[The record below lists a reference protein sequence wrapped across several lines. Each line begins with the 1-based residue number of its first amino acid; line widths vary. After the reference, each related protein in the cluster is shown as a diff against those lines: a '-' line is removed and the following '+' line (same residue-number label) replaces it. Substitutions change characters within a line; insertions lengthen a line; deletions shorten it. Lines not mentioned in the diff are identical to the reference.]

1 MVSLLFNSRSISAC
15 LASAVFVWML
25 AQSDQQA
32 MLVAQTLEVTQIASG
47 LTQPIYATHAPGDP
61 NKLFVVEKT
70 GTIKILDLTTNTVNA
85 TPFLTQAGLSNGTGF
100 TSNGE
105 RGLLGL
111 AFDPNYQTN
120 GRFYV
125 NYTDG
130 SGNTQIRRF
139 ERLNSNQ
146 ADPTTALSVL
156 SFTQPFANHN
166 GGWMDFGRDGQLY
179 IASGDGGSGGDP
191 QNNGQNRNTLL
202 GKILRLD
209 VSGDDF
215 PADPG
220 RNYRIPSDNPFVG
233 QSNVREEV
241 WAYGLRNPW
250 RNSFDRQTGD
260 FYIADVG
267 QGSREEINFQ
277 SFDSVGGENYGWR
290 VREGTLGADV
300 PGAIDPFYEYS
311 HGSGANQGSSITG
324 GYVYR
329 GPIDALNGHYFFAD
343 YVNNR
348 LWSVQVDGTEPSLF
362 DGTNYRNF
370 IDWTNIMTVSGGPV
384 RRIGSFGED
393 SLGNLYLMNLEN
405 GLLFKITGGSIP
417 EPSVAFFGAL
427 ALAGSACW
435 RRARSSALTQGPRRA

>member
-1 MVSLLFNSRSISAC
+1 MKKKFELLRLAGNKARLLAGC
-15 LASAVFVWML
+15 LLVAWSWNCVAAS
-25 AQSDQQA
+25 
-32 MLVAQTLEVTQIASG
+32 AQTLELTQVASG

-61 NKLFVVEKT
+61 NRLFVVEKT
-70 GTIKILDLTTNTVNA
+70 GTIKILNLGTGTVNA
-85 TPFLTQAGLSNGTGF
+85 AAFLSQADLSNGTGF

-111 AFDPNYQTN
+111 AFDPNYQAN

-139 ERLNSNQ
+139 ERLNADQ
-146 ADPTTALSVL
+146 ANGGSTLNVMSI
-156 SFTQPFANHN
+156 TQPFSNHN
-166 GGWMDFGRDGQLY
+166 GGWMDFGPDGQMY
-179 IASGDGGSGGDP
+179 VASGDGGSGGDP

-202 GKILRLD
+202 GKMLRLD

-215 PADPG
+215 PADPN

-233 QSNVREEV
+233 QSNVREEI

-250 RNSFDRQTGD
+250 RNSFDRLTGD

-277 SFDSVGGENYGWR
+277 RFDSDGGENYGWR
-290 VREGTLGADV
+290 LREGTLGISV

-311 HGSGANQGSSITG
+311 HGNGTNQGSSITG

-329 GPIDALNGHYFFAD
+329 GPIDALQGHYFFSD

-348 LWSVQVDGTEPSLF
+348 LWSVQVDGTDPTLF
-362 DGTNYRNF
+362 EGTNYTNF
-370 IDWTNIMTVSGGPV
+370 FDWTDILTVDSGPF
-384 RRIGSFGED
+384 RRIASFGED
-393 SLGNLYLMNLEN
+393 SLGNLYMLNLEN
-405 GLLFKITGGSIP
+405 GLIFKVTGGSIP
-417 EPSVAFFGAL
+417 EPAVGLIGLVFL
-427 ALAGSACW
+427 AASTMI
-435 RRARSSALTQGPRRA
+435 RRPRTA